1 MLTGGIAV
9 VTGATS
15 GIGAATARRL
25 AKAGAAV
32 ALLGRDRARAEALV
46 AEIGRDK
53 AGFFEVDVAEFQLLR
68 GRVAAVLERFG
79 RIDILVNSAGVI
91 FHGTALDLSF
101 EHWRTTMAVNVD
113 GVFHMSRAVLPTMLA
128 HGKGA
133 IVNVASD
140 WGLVGG
146 MRAFA
151 YCASKGAVVQMTR
164 CMALDHIK
172 SGVRVNVVCPGETNT
187 PMLMEAYA
195 ARGLAP
201 SRAIAESAHGTPIG
215 RVCAP
220 EEVAEAI
227 LFLASDASS
236 YINGVALPVDGGNT
250 AA

>member
-15 GIGAATARRL
+15 GIGAATARRF

-32 ALLGRDRARAEALV
+32 ALLGRDRTRAQALE

-53 AGFFEVDVAEFQLLR
+53 AGFFEVDVADFKSCER
-68 GRVAAVLERFG
+68 AVVAVLERFR

-91 FHGTALDLSF
+91 YHGTALDQTF
-101 EHWRTTMAVNVD
+101 EQWRTTMAVNVD

-146 MRAFA
+146 TRALA

-172 SGVRVNVVCPGETNT
+172 GGVRVNVVCPGETNT
-187 PMLMEAYA
+187 PMLMDVYA
-195 ARGLAP
+195 SRGLAVP
-201 SRAIAESAHGTPIG
+201 EGYAESGRGTPIG
-215 RVCAP
+215 RVCEP
-220 EEVAEAI
+220 VEVAEAI

>member
-32 ALLGRDRARAEALV
+32 ALLGRDRMRAKALE

-53 AGFFEVDVAEFQLLR
+53 AAFFPVDVANFSSCEDA
-68 GRVAAVLERFG
+68 VAAVLERFG
-79 RIDILVNSAGVI
+79 RIDVLVNSAGVI
-91 FHGTALDLSF
+91 FHGTALDVSF

-113 GVFHMSRAVLPTMLA
+113 GVFHMSRAVLPTMLS

-146 MRAFA
+146 MRALA
-151 YCASKGAVVQMTR
+151 YCASKGAVVQITR

-172 SGVRVNVVCPGETNT
+172 AGVRVNVVCPGETDT
-187 PMLMEAYA
+187 PMLMEAYE
-195 ARGLAP
+195 ARGLT
-201 SRAIAESAHGTPIG
+201 RDQGYAESGHGTPIG
-215 RVCAP
+215 RVCTP

>member
-1 MLTGGIAV
+1 V

-32 ALLGRDRARAEALV
+32 ALLGRDRTRAKALE

-53 AGFFEVDVAEFQLLR
+53 AAFFPVDVANFGSCEDA
-68 GRVAAVLERFG
+68 VAAVLERFG
-79 RIDILVNSAGVI
+79 RIDVLVNSAGVI

-113 GVFHMSRAVLPTMLA
+113 GVFHMSRAVLPTMLS

-146 MRAFA
+146 TRALA
-151 YCASKGAVVQMTR
+151 YCASKGAVVQITR

-172 SGVRVNVVCPGETNT
+172 AGVRVNVVCPGETDT
-187 PMLMEAYA
+187 PMLMEAYE
-195 ARGLAP
+195 ARGLT
-201 SRAIAESAHGTPIG
+201 RDQGYVESGHGTPIG

>member
-1 MLTGGIAV
+1 MLNGGIAV

-25 AKAGAAV
+25 AKAGALV
-32 ALLGRDRARAEALV
+32 ALLGRDRDRAHALE
-46 AEIGRDK
+46 AEIGKDK
-53 AGFFEVDVAEFQLLR
+53 AAFFAVDVADFGSCQR
-68 GRVAAVLERFG
+68 AVAAVIERFG
-79 RIDILVNSAGVI
+79 VIDLLVNSAGV
-91 FHGTALDLSF
+91 FFYGTAVDQTF
-101 EHWRTTMAVNVD
+101 EHWRKTMAVNVD
-113 GVFHMSRAVLPTMLA
+113 GVFHMSRAVLPGMIER
-128 HGKGA
+128 GKGV

-146 MRAFA
+146 TRAFA

-172 SGVRVNVVCPGETNT
+172 QGIRVNVVCPGETNT
-187 PMLMEAYA
+187 PMLMEEYA
-195 ARGLAP
+195 ERGLAP
-201 SRAIAESAHGTPIG
+201 EQGFAESARGTPIG
-215 RVCAP
+215 RVCQP

-227 LFLASDASS
+227 LFLASDASG

>member
-1 MLTGGIAV
+1 MLTGGIAM

-15 GIGAATARRL
+15 GIGTATARRL
-25 AKAGAAV
+25 AKAGAAI
-32 ALLGRDRARAEALV
+32 ALLGRDRARAQALEAEL
-46 AEIGRDK
+46 GRDK
-53 AGFFEVDVAEFQLLR
+53 AGFFAVDVTDFKSCERA
-68 GRVAAVLERFG
+68 VAAVLERFG

-91 FHGTALDLSF
+91 FHGTALDQSF

-146 MRAFA
+146 TRAFA

-172 SGVRVNVVCPGETNT
+172 SGIRVNAVCPGETNT
-187 PMLMEAYA
+187 PMLMEEYA

-201 SRAIAESAHGTPIG
+201 DQGFAESARGTPIG
-215 RVCAP
+215 RVCQP

-227 LFLASDASS
+227 LFLASDASG